1 MDLIGRE
8 CSFSKG
14 ISWNIITSENRLT
27 SMKENKNSHIFQK
40 YNKKC
45 KKISKLL
52 IKNASFVMVGNK
64 IRASFCYFRLNI
76 CYFKMFCDMFHH
88 LKKISR
94 FVLKI
99 IQFSPLLRLRCD
111 CNLKDFFFH
120 NKTAHN
126 HKFKEAKKDD
136 FYYYNNK
143 GQKPY

>member
-14 ISWNIITSENRLT
+14 ISRNIITSENRLT

-88 LKKISR
+88 FLYLKKN
-94 FVLKI
+94 K
-99 IQFSPLLRLRCD
+99 PLCSKNNTIFTPIATSLRL
-111 CNLKDFFFH
+111 
-120 NKTAHN
+120 
-126 HKFKEAKKDD
+126 
-136 FYYYNNK
+136 
-143 GQKPY
+143 